1 MLHSQAL
8 GVVASGS
15 LTPMCFPATVVH
27 GRGLSAGLGST
38 LPPQWLGGL
47 GQGKRGPPEVD
58 ALGSEI
64 KATAFTP
71 ASQLHAS
78 GPEWPG
84 APSGRQGPL
93 SPPFPPIFFPW
104 GLSHYCVP
112 LTNPY
117 LGPRG
122 NLSRGFRMGKKGWTG
137 ETRGLQAG
145 GKERA
150 PGPSCSLGQSFN
162 HETCL
167 LRPGSF
173 MYSHWHLA
181 NMYWLVWWASPW
193 PGVGGYSMAPQASA
207 GCSLWGGQGSC
218 TVLTTGAAAPQ
229 GWSAST
235 SYFPVSGLPNPFLAH
250 TSHKEGEGVPR
261 GRARETQP

>member
-1 MLHSQAL
+1 MLWAQKLRPLPLLQHHSFMLL
-8 GVVASGS
+8 G
-15 LTPMCFPATVVH
+15 PN
-27 GRGLSAGLGST
+27 GLGR
-38 LPPQWLGGL
+38 LLGG
-47 GQGKRGPPEVD
+47 R
-58 ALGSEI
+58 
-64 KATAFTP
+64 
-71 ASQLHAS
+71 
-78 GPEWPG
+78 
-84 APSGRQGPL
+84 GPL